1 MTAALALP
9 LDAAPRA
16 GTTRLLVASA
26 AGLSHAS
33 FADLP
38 DLLRPGDLLV
48 VNDSATLPAAL
59 PAGELRLHLSTPLPP
74 VRSEPWPDDGFERWV
89 VELREGTARFHGG
102 EAGEHLALPGGGE
115 AELLARYLGGDRL
128 WVARLRLPEPLLDYL
143 ARHGRPIRYRHSPP
157 DRPLADYQTVFAREP
172 GSAEM
177 PSAGR
182 PFTSGLV
189 TRLLARGIAFAPV
202 TLHTGVSSLEA
213 GEHPYPERFRVSE
226 ATAKAV
232 NAAERVIAVGTT
244 VVRALET
251 AAEPDGA
258 VEHEPRGR
266 SVREFEGWT
275 RLVIDADREIGSV
288 DGMITGWH
296 EPDASHLAI
305 LDALA
310 GRDLIARSYAAA
322 RGHGYRWHEFGDAH
336 LLLP

>member
-1 MTAALALP
+1 MTAVVALP
-9 LDAAPRA
+9 LEAAPRA
-16 GTTRLLVASA
+16 DATRLLIASA

-59 PAGELRLHLSTPLPP
+59 PVGDRMRLHLSTPLPP
-74 VRSEPWPDDGFERWV
+74 VGSEPWPDDGFERWV
-89 VELREGTARFHGG
+89 VELREGTERFRGG
-102 EAGEHLALPGGGE
+102 AAGERLALPGGGE

-128 WVARLRLPEPLLDYL
+128 WVARLRLPGPLPDYL
-143 ARHGRPIRYRHSPP
+143 ARHGRPIRYRHSPD

-182 PFTSGLV
+182 PFTAGLV
-189 TRLLARGIAFAPV
+189 TRLLARGIAIAPV
-202 TLHTGVSSLEA
+202 TLHTGVSSLEP
-213 GEHPYPERFRVSE
+213 GERPYPERFRVSE

-232 NAAERVIAVGTT
+232 DGTERVIAVGTT

-251 AAEPDGA
+251 AAEPNGT
-258 VEHEPRGR
+258 VEA
-266 SVREFEGWT
+266 FEGWT
-275 RLVIDADREIGSV
+275 RLVIDADREIASV

-305 LDALA
+305 LEALA
-310 GRDLIARSYAAA
+310 GRDLVARSYAAA

>member
-9 LDAAPRA
+9 HEAAPRA
-16 GTTRLLVASA
+16 GAARLLVASE

-59 PAGELRLHLSTPLPP
+59 PAGGRLRLHLSTPLPP
-74 VRSEPWPDDGFERWV
+74 VGTEPWPDDGFERWV
-89 VELREGTARFHGG
+89 VELRDGTERFGGG
-102 EAGEHLALPGGGE
+102 EAGEHIALPGGGD

-128 WVARLRLPEPLLDYL
+128 WVARLRLPEPLLEYL
-143 ARHGRPIRYRHSPP
+143 ARHGSPIRYRHSPA

-213 GEHPYPERFRVSE
+213 GERPYPERFRVPE

-258 VEHEPRGR
+258 AEP
-266 SVREFEGWT
+266 FEGWT
-275 RLVIDADREIGSV
+275 RLVIDADRELVSV
-288 DGMITGWH
+288 DAMITGWH

-305 LDALA
+305 LEALA
-310 GRDLIARSYAAA
+310 GRDLIARSYTAAH
-322 RGHGYRWHEFGDAH
+322 GHGYRWHEFGDAH